1 MIRVRRLND
10 ENVSAC
16 RDGLQSSPS
25 SDARAKAPSAK
36 PLLAA
41 KQNQRNPKKSKEIQA
56 KKLGFPWISLA
67 ELSLFNVLQRIQIK
81 KSFPVSGFERIV
93 SNGISSRLHRET
105 AWPNDA
111 GFPEAIRIAQAFRCL
126 KKMT

>member
-10 ENVSAC
+10 ENESAC
-16 RDGLQSSPS
+16 RGGLQSSPS

-41 KQNQRNPKKSKEIQA
+41 KQNQINPRKSKEIQA

-67 ELSLFNVLQRIQIK
+67 ELSLFNGLQRIQIK
-81 KSFPVSGFERIV
+81 KSFPVLGFERIV
-93 SNGISSRLHRET
+93 SNAFSSRLRG
-105 AWPNDA
+105 WDP
-111 GFPEAIRIAQAFRCL
+111 G
-126 KKMT
+126 

>member
-16 RDGLQSSPS
+16 RGGLQSSPS

-41 KQNQRNPKKSKEIQA
+41 KQNQIKLRKSKQ
-56 KKLGFPWISLA
+56 KSLDFLGFPWS
-67 ELSLFNVLQRIQIK
+67 K
-81 KSFPVSGFERIV
+81 
-93 SNGISSRLHRET
+93 
-105 AWPNDA
+105 
-111 GFPEAIRIAQAFRCL
+111 
-126 KKMT
+126 

>member
-25 SDARAKAPSAK
+25 SDAPATVPSAK

-41 KQNQRNPKKSKEIQA
+41 KQNQIKPNKTKEKA
-56 KKLGFPWISLA
+56 WFSLA
-67 ELSLFNVLQRIQIK
+67 ELSLFNGLQRIQIK
-81 KSFPVSGFERIV
+81 KSFSVSGSAPIV
-93 SNGISSRLHRET
+93 TNGISSRLHRET

-111 GFPEAIRIAQAFRCL
+111 GFPEAIRIAQAFRSL